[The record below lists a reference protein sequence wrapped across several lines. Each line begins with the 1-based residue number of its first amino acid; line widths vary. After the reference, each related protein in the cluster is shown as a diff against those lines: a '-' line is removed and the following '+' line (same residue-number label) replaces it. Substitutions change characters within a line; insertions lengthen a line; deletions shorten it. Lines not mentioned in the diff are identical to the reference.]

1 LILYRRRGYAGAAVP
16 RFSFFSKDFVL
27 TPAGLR
33 TERAKVRDG
42 LSACMGGMLTLE
54 RGNDTVRVVRRQQFG
69 GPSASRDERVRTQE
83 MGL

>member
-1 LILYRRRGYAGAAVP
+1 MNLPVLFRTRRISQICRTHKALTSGPSGLEHGYAGAAVP

-42 LSACMGGMLTLE
+42 LSACMGGMLKLE
-54 RGNDTVRVVRRQQFG
+54 RGNDTAQ
-69 GPSASRDERVRTQE
+69 
-83 MGL
+83 